1 MELGSWLDYGM
12 FLQSLMLAARDK
24 GLETCPQ
31 AAFCPYYDS
40 VMPLL
45 EAPEEQMLVCAMSL
59 GYPVPDALINTFRTS
74 RLSADSFTQFVD

>member
-12 FLQSLMLAARDK
+12 FLQSLMLAAREE

-45 EAPEEQMLVCAMSL
+45 EAPDEQMLVCAMSL
-59 GYPVPDALINTFRTS
+59 GYPAAGALVNTFRTS
-74 RLSADSFTQFVD
+74 RLAADTFTRFVD

>member
-12 FLQSLMLAARDK
+12 FLQSLMLAAREE

-45 EAPEEQMLVCAMSL
+45 EAPDEQMLVCAMAL
-59 GYPVPDALINTFRTS
+59 GYPATDALVNTFRTS
-74 RLSADSFTQFVD
+74 RLAANTFTRFVD

>member
-12 FLQSLMLAARDK
+12 FLQSLMLAARDN

-45 EAPEEQMLVCAMSL
+45 EAPEEQMLVCAMSV
-59 GYPVPDALINTFRTS
+59 GYPVAAALINTFRTS